1 MPLRAS
7 FVHWHA
13 FKNIGELGSHI
24 SQSLQWIFIKLPVSL
39 DSVLII
45 DLTSHNFV
53 LITKTLKIAIL
64 RDIGKREGVKPRAN
78 GRNIVG
84 CYMLLRVFGSCCAEF
99 ETGQTFEPTIPN
111 ISFVP

>member
-1 MPLRAS
+1 MPGGQALSTGMHLRILVNWAPIFPRLCS
-7 FVHWHA
+7 GF
-13 FKNIGELGSHI
+13 
-24 SQSLQWIFIKLPVSL
+24 FIKLPVSL

-53 LITKTLKIAIL
+53 LIAKTLKIAIL

-78 GRNIVG
+78 ARNIG
-84 CYMLLRVFGSCCAEF
+84 CYMLLHVFGSCCAEF

>member
-1 MPLRAS
+1 M
-7 FVHWHA
+7 
-13 FKNIGELGSHI
+13 N
-24 SQSLQWIFIKLPVSL
+24 IFIKPPVSL

-53 LITKTLKIAIL
+53 LITKPLKIAIL

-84 CYMLLRVFGSCCAEF
+84 CYMLLRRV
-99 ETGQTFEPTIPN
+99 
-111 ISFVP
+111 